1 MKIRNEKMKFNA
13 LTLAVQGSLLLMFAV
28 PVYAADEV
36 NDEVAAL
43 KRPINSVEI
52 GVGNVSQQSAKFGE
66 YSGLNTANAGVV
78 GNFDLRG
85 GNAYEGVAGGT
96 RWNINGRDLGTT
108 SRSLGGSLSNQ
119 GKWDLSIGYDELRHN
134 ITDTY
139 QTPQQGAMGGNVF
152 TLPATFGTV
161 NGNPANMN
169 LPGVTGS
176 TRVLTPIQQAAFHTE
191 KVGTTRKNTSFAAAY
206 TFNEQWSVN
215 FDYNHLNQTGAKL
228 IAGASQAGVTGLST
242 WRAEAVSVLMN
253 PTNYKTDNFNLA
265 LNWLGDSG
273 HLTGAYYGS
282 LFRDGYNSLSWQN
295 PVTNNAA
302 SVSTCASGGACTYQS
317 LSMSTAPS
325 NEFHQ
330 INLTGGYVFS
340 PATKLAGGF
349 SYGRNTQNDSYSS
362 ALMFGGALPPQ
373 ASLNGLV
380 VTTHADLKLT
390 NQTTKDLTLS
400 AAFKYNDRDNR
411 TASNTYLY
419 QSINLAPN
427 AATSYTGVNTPYS
440 NRKTQLEL
448 AADYRIAKGQNLRV
462 AYEREDIKRGCNN
475 VVGGAQ
481 CVASPSSTEDK
492 LALAYRMKATD
503 SVSLNAGYNYAN
515 RKAVFDHNFL
525 SNVGNRASILAGGAN
540 SVLNG
545 GDFVGFV
552 AYPYASRKQDMLKA
566 GVNWQASQKLDLG
579 LNGRYSNDKYDAV
592 LGVQDGQSV
601 SINLDATYS
610 YSEESS
616 VAAYASWQNGRRNM
630 RSGANA
636 TFAGNGVTANVVP
649 VNTYT
654 NQLTDTSNAIGLNTK
669 HTGLMGGKF
678 ELLGD
683 LSYSL
688 DKSRYSTQVPALLT
702 CASTSLANSTLVCG
716 DTPDIKTN
724 VITLKLTGNYQVNK
738 TGKVTLGYLFQQ
750 MKSSD
755 FFYNGEAFGF
765 TSGRM
770 MPTGMMSPNYAIHAV
785 AASYTLTF

>member
-1 MKIRNEKMKFNA
+1 MKNRNEKMKVDV
-13 LTLAVQGSLLLMFAV
+13 LTLAVQGALVAMFAM
-28 PVYAADEV
+28 PAYAADEV

-43 KRPINSVEI
+43 KRPTSSVEI

-66 YSGLNTANAGVV
+66 YSGLNTSGASVI
-78 GNFDLRG
+78 GNFDIRG
-85 GNAYEGVAGGT
+85 GNAYDGIADGT
-96 RWNINGRDLGTT
+96 RWNVNGRDLGTT

-119 GKWDLSIGYDELRHN
+119 GKWDLSFGYDELRHN

-139 QTPQQGAMGGNVF
+139 QTPQQGAMGGNLF
-152 TLPATFGTV
+152 TIPTNFGTV
-161 NGNPANMN
+161 NGNPPNMN
-169 LPGVTGS
+169 APGVTGS
-176 TRVLTPIQQAAFHTE
+176 SRVLTPIQRAAFHTE
-191 KVGTTRKNTSFAAAY
+191 KVGTTRKNTSFAAGY
-206 TFNEQWSVN
+206 VFNEQWSVS

-228 IAGASQAGVTGLST
+228 IAGASQSGVTPGST
-242 WRAEAVSVLMN
+242 WRAEAVTVLMN

-265 LNWLGDSG
+265 LNWLGDNG

-282 LFRDGYNSLSWQN
+282 IFRDGYNSLSWQN
-295 PVTNNAA
+295 SFTNNAA
-302 SVSTCASGGACTYQS
+302 SLTTCASGGVCTYQTN
-317 LSMSTAPS
+317 SMSTAPS

-349 SYGRNTQNDSYSS
+349 SYGRNTQNDGYAS
-362 ALMFGGALPPQ
+362 AIMKGGLLPPQ

-380 VTTHADLKLT
+380 INTHADLKLT
-390 NQTTKDLTLS
+390 NQTTKDLMLS

-411 TASNTYLY
+411 TLSNTYIY
-419 QSINLAPN
+419 QPLNMAPN

-492 LALAYRMKATD
+492 LGLNYRMKASD
-503 SVSLNAGYNYAN
+503 NVSLNAGYNYAS
-515 RKAVFDHNFL
+515 RRATFDHNFL
-525 SNVGNRASILAGGAN
+525 SNVGNRANILAGAAN
-540 SVLNG
+540 GVING
-545 GDFVGFV
+545 GDFIGFV

-566 GVNWQASQKLDLG
+566 GVNWQASDKLDLG
-579 LNGRYSNDKYDAV
+579 LNGRYANDRYDAV
-592 LGVQDGQSV
+592 LGVQDGQNTSL
-601 SINLDATYS
+601 NLDATYS

-616 VAAYASWQNGRRNM
+616 VGAYASWQNGKRNM

-636 TFAGNGVTANVVP
+636 TFAGNGATANVAP

-669 HTGLMGGKF
+669 HAGLMGGKF

-702 CASTSLANSTLVCG
+702 CASTLLANSTLVCG

-724 VITLKLTGNYQVNK
+724 VITLKLTGNYQVSK
-738 TGKVTLGYLFQQ
+738 VGKVTLGYLYQQ
-750 MKSSD
+750 MRSSD

-770 MPTGMMSPNYAIHAV
+770 MPTGMQAPNYAIHAL
-785 AASYTLTF
+785 AASYSLAF